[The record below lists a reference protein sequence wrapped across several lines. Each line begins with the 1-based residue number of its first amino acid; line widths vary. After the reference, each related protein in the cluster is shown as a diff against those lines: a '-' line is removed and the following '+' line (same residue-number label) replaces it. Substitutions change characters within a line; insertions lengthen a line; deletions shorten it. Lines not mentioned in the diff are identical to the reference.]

1 MPGLKSS
8 SHKSPSPSKKGK
20 GKQRA
25 TASSPAAA
33 SPAKQPA
40 PASPAPK
47 QGKASSDQA
56 QQPAAANEEPNEL
69 LDLAQSIAENA
80 HLLVRGRGS
89 DELAER
95 ARNVL
100 KLSFD
105 KALAS
110 ESTAFPHLATLLA
123 QLSPS
128 AGPSTR
134 SRSAAA
140 AADDFGLDAEDEPF
154 ALAETPIPELT
165 TEGMDAEMVWEQME
179 LRGRTVDG
187 LMEEMFGQGDEE
199 DDGEEGFDFDDE
211 DGEGG
216 EELEDEDED
225 DEMSAGEGEDLPE
238 AAEEEYYRRLGEGKE
253 EGLDSEDV
261 SFEGME
267 DDFPEDDDEEEEEA
281 PAPAPKKGKA
291 AAKKKGKAAAP
302 AAAAE
307 DDADADGTRAL
318 TLDNFDGEAGSK
330 GRAARRAP
338 VGPPSAVDDDFFSLA
353 AFHAD
358 ADAGEYEMAKRL
370 RGEALSDDE
379 DELDLDGLDGDGDGG
394 IDLFAPVGGA
404 GMGDGSDEEE
414 EEDLDAGGVM
424 FKDFFDAPQRRGKPP
439 PADKKGEGKAQA
451 KKPAAPAPAAAE
463 EEGGDAAP
471 ASAPKKRGVRFSE
484 AVKVKEIPH
493 RLAGK
498 KRAAQADEDEDE
510 DEDAEGIER
519 LEDLV
524 AGSDEEEGAFDE
536 EEDEEDGDE
545 EMEGSEDGMDVDE
558 EEEEEGDEEG
568 SGEEEDDLAEDQQAI
583 ERFNADLFGDEEE
596 EEDKNKNLSRHER
609 RLLQLSSQIATLEQ
623 ENVGPKDWATM
634 GEAKSRDRPVNSL
647 LEEDLEFER
656 MGKVAPVSTEETTA
670 SLEDLIKKRILENR
684 FDDVERRV
692 AIDPHQFL
700 PSRYMELQDTKSE
713 KGLAEVYADEFRD
726 AREREQGREVTHEL
740 DADLQKRHEDIEA
753 LFEELAGRLDA
764 LSNAHFTPK
773 APKAAITT
781 VSNLP
786 SISVESALPTTHSTT
801 TLLAPEE
808 VYALPTG
815 ADSALATD
823 KADLTPAQKKALRQK
838 TRVGRK
844 AVAERAER
852 ILKSQE
858 KRKGVRGEKEAA
870 ERALIGTRGVTVL
883 GKGGVEKKDK
893 GKKRKRGDADGM
905 GAKMPTSVGLKL

>member
-1 MPGLKSS
+1 MPGLKTSS
-8 SHKSPSPSKKGK
+8 PKSPSPSKKGK

-25 TASSPAAA
+25 TPSSPSAPAPAARH
-33 SPAKQPA
+33 A
-40 PASPAPK
+40 PASPAAE
-47 QGKASSDQA
+47 QGETLPAKA
-56 QQPAAANEEPNEL
+56 QQLAAAPDEPNEL

-100 KLSFD
+100 KHTFD

-134 SRSAAA
+134 SRAAA
-140 AADDFGLDAEDEPF
+140 AAAPDSDDDDEAF

-165 TEGMDAEMVWEQME
+165 TEGMDPEMVWEQME

-199 DDGEEGFDFDDE
+199 DDGEEGFEFDEDAEE
-211 DGEGG
+211 DGEG
-216 EELEDEDED
+216 EDADGDD
-225 DEMSAGEGEDLPE
+225 DEMSVDGEDVPE

-261 SFEGME
+261 SLDGVE
-267 DDFPEDDDEEEEEA
+267 DDFPEEDDEEDEAAHA
-281 PAPAPKKGKA
+281 PAPAPKKAKA
-291 AAKKKGKAAAP
+291 STKKGKAAAS
-302 AAAAE
+302 ATAE
-307 DDADADGTRAL
+307 DHTDSDASNAL
-318 TLDNFDGEAGSK
+318 TLDNFDGDRGSK

-338 VGPPSAVDDDFFSLA
+338 SGPPSAVDDDFFSLA

-379 DELDLDGLDGDGDGG
+379 DELDLDGDEGGDGG
-394 IDLFAPVGGA
+394 IDLFAPVGG
-404 GMGDGSDEEE
+404 MGDGSDEDED
-414 EEDLDAGGVM
+414 EDLDAGGVM
-424 FKDFFDAPQRRGKPP
+424 FKDFFDAPARRGKPVH
-439 PADKKGEGKAQA
+439 ADKKGKGKGKAQA
-451 KKPAAPAPAAAE
+451 SKPAASAAAD
-463 EEGGDAAP
+463 EGDVAP
-471 ASAPKKRGVRFSE
+471 APKKRGVRFSE

-498 KRAAQADEDEDE
+498 KRASLADDEDE

-519 LEDLV
+519 LEDLIG
-524 AGSDEEEGAFDE
+524 GSDDDEEGAVEDDDE
-536 EEDEEDGDE
+536 I
-545 EMEGSEDGMDVDE
+545 EGVEDGMDVDE
-558 EEEEEGDEEG
+558 EDEGDEEEVSGDDDEEEEEGDV
-568 SGEEEDDLAEDQQAI
+568 LAEDQKAI
-583 ERFNADLFGDEEE
+583 ERFNADLFGEEEE

-623 ENVGPKDWATM
+623 ENVGPKEWATM
-634 GEAKSRDRPVNSL
+634 GEAKSRDRPINSL

-656 MGKVAPVSTEETTA
+656 MGKVAPVITEETTA
-670 SLEDLIKKRILENR
+670 SLEDLIKQRILENR

-692 AIDPHQFL
+692 AIDPNQFL
-700 PSRYMELQDTKSE
+700 PSRYIELQDTKSQ

-808 VYALPTG
+808 VYALPKG

-838 TRVGRK
+838 TRAGRK
-844 AVAERAER
+844 AVAERVER
-852 ILKSQE
+852 VLKSQE
-858 KRKGVRGEKEAA
+858 RRKGVRGEKEAA

-883 GKGGVEKKDK
+883 GKGGVEMKDK